1 MQDFSTGNLLDYWR
15 LGHAYIVRAYSM
27 RKIWALCY
35 RGPRNGDRDASTP
48 QRAEDLPNSIWAFET
63 RMGLS
68 KLLEKDDTTNNK

>member
-1 MQDFSTGNLLDYWR
+1 
-15 LGHAYIVRAYSM
+15 M

-35 RGPRNGDRDASTP
+35 HGPRNGDRDASTP

-68 KLLEKDDTTNNK
+68 KLLEKDAQPTINK